1 MSWDLR
7 KGSKKSGLQQRTNP
21 TKNERGRQLGYSTL
35 VPADQPSCGSL
46 TGPLDAFFRV
56 AGGWNGRPQLSPQP
70 PAPALGSLPCGRR
83 WPTARKTV
91 FHERRRAGLACLPRT
106 TVEHLRRGG
115 PQAWQTN
122 SCLDRTGRLHRASF
136 WHRSQR
142 DGSPLIPAVER

>member
-70 PAPALGSLPCGRR
+70 RR
-83 WPTARKTV
+83 WGRFLV
-91 FHERRRAGLACLPRT
+91 DGGGRRRAKLFSTKGAA
-106 TVEHLRRGG
+106 
-115 PQAWQTN
+115 QAWLVYREQRSN
-122 SCLDRTGRLHRASF
+122 ICAAVDHKPGRRTAAWIGQADFIGPASGID
-136 WHRSQR
+136 HN
-142 DGSPLIPAVER
+142 GMGHL